1 MIFEKRLQFS
11 LLTTL
16 ILFGIF
22 SSDSF
27 TISIEENEAITH
39 VKENSS
45 SLSIN
50 ELFADSKQGD
60 YYSFPPDTTL
70 TLKQIDSLRADS
82 IKLGFIEID
91 SSMFDSTARLK
102 HFKYVRKDN
111 EFLEFEQKRKLSF
124 FSSPTSQVIRR
135 TVELDSTGNFV
146 IIREFAANAELRSPL
161 KLPLDQY
168 IELRL
173 ASTSRGN
180 WEELGYE
187 YKLAESKDDL
197 GQLFSDITNIEIPL
211 PSVSFLSIF
220 GPPKISLKIN
230 GAVDIHGAWR
240 NETTEGVTASLLGNT
255 RNEPDFKQQ
264 VQINVNGTIG
274 DKLTIGADWNTERTF
289 EYENQLKLHYKGYDD
304 EIIKSIE
311 AGNVSLQTSPLVGGG
326 EALFGIKA
334 LFQFGPFSLTA
345 LASQKKSEV
354 EEVSVSGG
362 SQKSQFEVHAY
373 DYSQN
378 HYFVDLAYADST
390 LNIFGNYF
398 QNATPLINPE
408 YRIKEIEV
416 WKTTSAQLDISTQI
430 RANAYIDVQPRE
442 VSGTPPLY
450 PDSDRNIS
458 IDPISGRSV
467 INDRFVRMQEDVD
480 YTYNSYAGFISFR
493 TQISSE
499 DAIAVAYRLE
509 GPTGDVDK
517 YYGEFLREVSNDSST
532 VIILKLIKPKQL
544 KPGDTFADAWK
555 LQLKNI
561 YPIGGRDVKKEG
573 FTFDMNFQIPGQEQV
588 NNIDGEAL
596 LEAFG
601 LDITDE
607 SGNGGPDGAFD
618 WDPGRTILPGTG
630 EIIFP
635 TLQPF
640 GKDFPEKFSNELAY
654 QAIYDK
660 SVTFAKQD
668 NTQDKFVLMGEYS
681 ADASSVYNIGF
692 NAVENSVKVTLNGGA
707 LQLGTDYTVDY
718 NIGQVI
724 IRNED
729 ALVPGANLRI
739 TFEKNDLFQLASKTL
754 LGLRGVYDYNK
765 KTKIGFS
772 FLNLNQTTL
781 SDKVRIGE
789 EPLNNSIFGLDF
801 QTGLDLPFITKGLD
815 YLISTREMSSIDFK
829 GEFAYMSPDPN
840 TKKSEIDSDNDA
852 SIAYIDDFE
861 GAKRTI
867 PVGISYTGWRD
878 ISVPDRMPV
887 IGDLSKDVQMNYKAK
902 SWWYNV
908 LPSNIT
914 VEDIWGDGK
923 QVGRNDGI
931 TALDFKYDPGLRGAY
946 NWNPDLNDKIQNW
959 GGMMR
964 PLSSTAS
971 NLVEENIEFI
981 EFWLY
986 IEQAPENAKL
996 IIDLGQISED
1006 IIPNAELDQEDQNQN
1021 DRLDEGEDIGLD
1033 GYINADEFGEYGDV
1047 DGNGD
1052 PSNDNFSFT
1061 LGSGDY
1067 SKINGT
1073 EGNGKLSDS
1082 GLLPDT
1088 EDMNKNFTLDKVNSY
1103 FRYEIPLDTVLARNQ
1118 YISGTGGNRGWVQL
1132 RIPLKE
1138 PIAEIGNPSFTIVEV
1153 MRMWV
1158 TGLDGPVWIKMA
1170 ELNLV
1175 GNQWQKVLVPGKV
1188 DDTDTT
1194 LVVGTINIEDNFG
1207 EYFTPPGVKQE
1218 RDRTN
1223 PDEEIYKNEQ
1233 SLQLKITKLED
1244 GDSREIVKY
1253 LYRPL
1258 DLFSYKEMKLFIH
1271 GDQSDIPGSISY
1283 YQNAADYGSEV
1294 FFRFGTDTANYYEYR
1309 QPVTKGDPLQLGWSE
1324 IEILFEELTAIK
1336 QERTDTKI
1344 VKRIAVSNKEGHF
1357 YAVKG
1362 DPTLTQINYFSF
1374 GIKNPKNIGIE
1385 NETAS
1390 GELWVNELRVLGADD
1405 TPGWAY
1411 SSSSQ
1416 IKFADLLSVSVNA
1429 SQTDPYFHKLN
1440 QRFGSRVD
1448 NTKWSGSANLN
1459 LLKLLPWN
1467 LTGSNLNVNYSHT
1480 ESVSKPLYLSGTD
1493 INVDK
1498 AVELKISE
1506 LTSSEVGVSLEEA
1519 TAIAEEIRTT
1529 SQSINISDTWSLSSI
1544 RLKLPSR
1551 SWYIEDI
1558 INNLNFAFSYNKAY
1572 SRSPSLVFQKSW
1584 VWNSSGKY
1592 SLNFGKDN
1600 YLLASDIPFFG
1611 AFIDL
1616 FDDYKNAKIYF
1627 SPQSF
1632 STGISASRK
1641 ESQNLSRTET
1651 AELKTQRDFSSNRD
1665 IGFNWKLTDAAI
1677 LNLSLNY
1684 NVNVSSSY
1692 AHLLAVDDIARSESE
1707 IWNDILNNGIFGKDY
1722 SYSQNFDVKTKPS
1735 LPALWDIKRYLVF
1748 NFGYSVNY
1756 KWTNNFKQE
1765 DLGRSVGFSN
1775 SIRAGINLKWKSL
1788 TAPLFAEDNTAA
1800 TNSKSQVKKPRTSRG
1815 RNTVR
1820 ENEDKKTDITETE
1833 EKKEPGEEP
1842 ETGEKTEPVEETEV
1856 DEEVPGDPILSN
1868 AINYL
1873 KLATKWVF
1881 FDYENLDMDFS
1892 QSNSA
1897 SSSGIYATNTGFS
1910 NFWGYKQDT
1919 DNGPTRLFMLGLST
1933 DVGKRAQN
1941 AQSISDNFTQKNSL
1955 DFSTKRDLWE
1965 GASVSLNWKVGWGMN
1980 QSTRLSTDEFGNITI
1995 TDRTSNGTLDRSF
2008 IHLPIFFSEAG
2019 IKNVHEIYQST
2030 GNIADAFGEGFE
2042 SMPFLSKLPVFKD
2055 VVKYIPRANWRLD
2068 WRGLE
2073 KIGFIKSF
2081 AKTVSLQHAYSSGY
2095 TEGWKIDPDG
2105 KKQVQTQRINY
2116 GFAPLAGVNVT
2127 FDDLWGGNLTGGLKY
2142 STKTSFDLGIAT
2154 KNITESFSK
2163 DINFTASFSKSG
2175 FSLPMFG
2182 LDLKNDIEM
2191 SLSYTSAQNSIVI
2204 FEMDNFSEEGKP
2216 QDGTIRTIIEPRIK
2230 YTLSSKVTLSV
2241 FYKRTSVEPQ
2251 GASRIPPTTTNE
2263 AGLDVHISIQ

>member
-1 MIFEKRLQFS
+1 MIFEKRIQFS

-22 SSDSF
+22 SSDSY
-27 TISIEENEAITH
+27 TINIEENETITH
-39 VKENSS
+39 AKENNSLLSS
-45 SLSIN
+45 N
-50 ELFADSKQGD
+50 ELFALSEQDD
-60 YYSFPPDTTL
+60 VFSFPPDTTL
-70 TLKQIDSLRADS
+70 TLRELDSLRADS
-82 IKLGFIEID
+82 IKLGYIEVD
-91 SSMFDSTARLK
+91 SSMYDSTARLK
-102 HFKYVRKDN
+102 HFKYVREDN
-111 EFLEFEQKRKLSF
+111 KFLDFDEKRNLSF
-124 FSSPTSQVIRR
+124 FVNPSSQISRR
-135 TVELDSTGNFV
+135 TVELDSTGNYV
-146 IIREFAANAELRSPL
+146 IIREFVANAEIRSPL
-161 KLPLDQY
+161 KIPIEQY

-173 ASTSRGN
+173 ASTSRDN
-180 WEELGYE
+180 WEELGYS
-187 YKLAESKDDL
+187 YQLAESKDDL

-274 DKLTIGADWNTERTF
+274 DKLTIAADWNTERTF
-289 EYENQLKLHYKGYDD
+289 EYENQLKLHYKGYED
-304 EIIKSIE
+304 EIIQSIE

-362 SQKSQFEVHAY
+362 SQKSQFEIHAY
-373 DYSQN
+373 NYSQN
-378 HYFVDLAYADST
+378 HYFIDLDYADET
-390 LNIFGNYF
+390 KNIFGNYF
-398 QNATPLINPE
+398 QNATPIIQPE
-408 YRIKEIEV
+408 YKIKEIEV
-416 WKTTSAQLDISTQI
+416 WKTTSAQLDISTQR
-430 RANAYIDVQPRE
+430 RANAYIDLPARTATDVPD
-442 VSGTPPLY
+442 LY
-450 PDSDRNIS
+450 GGDYRDITK
-458 IDPISGRSV
+458 DPISGRSI
-467 INDRFVRMQEDVD
+467 INDRFVPMQEDVD
-480 YTYNSYAGFISFR
+480 YTYNPYAGFISFK
-493 TQISSE
+493 TQISTE

-509 GPTGDVDK
+509 GPTGDIDE
-517 YYGEFLREVSNDSST
+517 YYGEFLKEVADDSSA
-532 VIILKLIKPKQL
+532 VLVLKLIKPKKLQ
-544 KPGDTFADAWK
+544 PGGTFADAWK

-561 YPIGGRDVKKEG
+561 YPIGGRQVNKDG
-573 FTFDMNFQIPGQEQV
+573 FTFDMNYQIPGQEAV
-588 NNIDGEAL
+588 NNIDGL
-596 LEAFG
+596 TLIEAFG
-601 LDITDE
+601 LDKTDE
-607 SGNGGPDGAFD
+607 SGNGDPDGAFD
-618 WDPGRTILPGTG
+618 WDAGRTILPATG

-640 GKDFPEKFSNELAY
+640 GKDFPEEFSQDLVY
-654 QAIYDK
+654 QAIYDTT
-660 SVTFAKQD
+660 VNFAKQD
-668 NTQDKFVLMGEYS
+668 NTQDKFVLIGEYS

-707 LQLGTDYTVDY
+707 LILGTDYTVDY
-718 NIGQVI
+718 NIGQVV
-724 IRNED
+724 IRNAD

-739 TFEKNDLFQLASKTL
+739 TYEKNDLFQLASKTL
-754 LGLRGVYDYNK
+754 LGLRGIYDYNE

-789 EPLNNSIFGLDF
+789 EPLNNSIFGVDF
-801 QTGLDLPFITKGLD
+801 QTGFDLPFITNGLD
-815 YLISTREMSSIDFK
+815 YLISTREMSTINFK

-840 TKKSEIDSDNDA
+840 TMKSDIDSDNDA

-878 ISVPDRMPV
+878 ISVPDEIPI
-887 IGDLSKDVQMNYKAK
+887 IGEKSKEAQMSYKGK
-902 SWWYNV
+902 SYWYNI
-908 LPSNIT
+908 LPSNIE

-923 QVGRNDGI
+923 QVGRNDRI
-931 TALDFKYDPGLRGAY
+931 TALDFRFDPAKRGSY
-946 NWNPDLNDKIQNW
+946 NYAPALSDKTQNW

-981 EFWLY
+981 EFWVY
-986 IEQAPENAKL
+986 IEEAPDDAKL

-1006 IIPNAELDQEDQNQN
+1006 IIPNTLLDQEDQNQN
-1021 DRLDEGEDIGLD
+1021 DRLDDGEDIGID
-1033 GYINADEFGEYGDV
+1033 GYTNDGEINEWGDV
-1047 DGNGD
+1047 DGDGD

-1067 SKINGT
+1067 SNINGT

-1082 GLLPDT
+1082 GLLPDS

-1103 FRYEIPLDTVLARNQ
+1103 FRYEIPIDTVVERNEF
-1118 YISGTGGNRGWVQL
+1118 ISGTGGNKGWVQL

-1138 PIAEIGNPSFTIVEV
+1138 PVAEIGSPSFTIVET
-1153 MRMWV
+1153 MRIWV
-1158 TGLDGPVWIKMA
+1158 TGVNEPIHIKMA

-1175 GNQWQKVLVPGKV
+1175 GNQWQKVLVPGEV

-1194 LVVGTINIEDNFG
+1194 LVIGTINIEDNYG
-1207 EYFTPPGVKQE
+1207 EYITPPGVTQE

-1233 SLQLKITKLED
+1233 SLQLKITNLED

-1253 LYRPL
+1253 LYSPQ
-1258 DLFSYKEMKLFIH
+1258 DLFSYKEMKLFLR
-1271 GDQSDIPGSISY
+1271 GDQNDLPGSISY
-1283 YQNAADYGSEV
+1283 YQNAGDYGSEV
-1294 FFRFGTDTANYYEYR
+1294 YFRFGTDTSNFYEYR
-1309 QPVTKGDPLQLGWSE
+1309 QPVTKGEAVDYGWSE
-1324 IEILFEELTAIK
+1324 IQIIFEELTAIK
-1336 QERTDTKI
+1336 QGREDPSIYTS
-1344 VKRIAVSNKEGHF
+1344 IAVSGKDGHF
-1357 YAVKG
+1357 YGVKG
-1362 DPTLTQINYFSF
+1362 EPTLTSIKYFSF
-1374 GIKNPKNIGIE
+1374 GIKNPKDIGIE

-1411 SSSSQ
+1411 SASSQ
-1416 IKFADLLSVSVNA
+1416 VKFADLLSVSVNA
-1429 SQTDPYFHKLN
+1429 SQTDPYFHKLT

-1467 LTGSNLNVNYSHT
+1467 LTGSNLSVSYSHT
-1480 ESVSKPLYLSGTD
+1480 ESVSKPLYVPGTD

-1498 AVELKISE
+1498 AVELEIAE
-1506 LTSSEVGVSLEEA
+1506 LTSPEVGLSTEEA
-1519 TAIAEEIRTT
+1519 TSIAEEIRNT
-1529 SQSINISDTWSLSSI
+1529 SQSINVSDTWSLSSI
-1544 RLKLPSR
+1544 RFKLPSK

-1558 INNLNFAFSYNKAY
+1558 INNLNFAFSFNKAY
-1572 SRSPSLVFQKSW
+1572 SRSPSVVFQKSW
-1584 VWNSSGKY
+1584 VWNTSGKY
-1592 SLNFGKDN
+1592 SLNFSKDN
-1600 YLLASDIPFFG
+1600 YFYASDIPFLG
-1611 AFIDL
+1611 AFIEL
-1616 FDDYKNAKIYF
+1616 FDDYKETKIYF

-1632 STGISASRK
+1632 NTGIAATRK

-1651 AELKTQRDFSSNRD
+1651 AELKTQRDFSSTRNL
-1665 IGFNWKLTDAAI
+1665 GFSWRLTEGAL
-1677 LNLSLNY
+1677 LNLSINY
-1684 NVNVSSSY
+1684 NVNVASSY
-1692 AHLLAVDDIARSESE
+1692 AHLLAVDDIARTESE
-1707 IWNDILNNGIFGKDY
+1707 IWNDILNGGLFGKDY
-1722 SYSQNFDVKTKPS
+1722 SYSQSFDIKTKPT
-1735 LPALWDIKRYLVF
+1735 LPTFWDLRRYLVF
-1748 NFGYSVNY
+1748 NFGYGVNY

-1775 SIRAGINLKWKSL
+1775 SIRAGVSLKWQSL
-1788 TAPLFAEDNTAA
+1788 TAPLFSE
-1800 TNSKSQVKKPRTSRG
+1800 SKAPVNNNNNQPRSGRSNRRGQNRVIPPPQEEELDVPPDSIEVEGIDIEKPAGT
-1815 RNTVR
+1815 
-1820 ENEDKKTDITETE
+1820 
-1833 EKKEPGEEP
+1833 
-1842 ETGEKTEPVEETEV
+1842 
-1856 DEEVPGDPILSN
+1856 PIISN
-1868 AINYL
+1868 ALNYL
-1873 KLATKWVF
+1873 KLAAKWVF
-1881 FDYENLDMDFS
+1881 FDYENIDMDFS

-1910 NFWGYKQDT
+1910 NFWGYEQNPN
-1919 DNGPTRLFMLGLST
+1919 NGPTRLFMLGLST
-1933 DVGKRAQN
+1933 DVGERASN
-1941 AQSISDNFTQKNSL
+1941 AQSISDNYTQKNSI

-1965 GASVSLNWKVGWGMN
+1965 GASISLNWKVGWGIN
-1980 QSTRLSTDEFGNITI
+1980 QSTSLSTDEFGNILI

-2008 IHLPIFFSEAG
+2008 MYLPIFFSDAG
-2019 IKNVHEIYQST
+2019 IKNVNEIYKSN

-2042 SMPFLSKLPVFKD
+2042 SIPFLSNLPVFRD

-2081 AKTVSLQHAYSSGY
+2081 AKSVSLNHAYTSGY
-2095 TEGWKIDPDG
+2095 TEGWKVDPDG
-2105 KKQVQTQRINY
+2105 RKQVQTQRINY
-2116 GFAPLAGVNVT
+2116 GFSPLAGLNIT
-2127 FDDLWGGNLTGGLKY
+2127 FDNMWGGNLTGGLKY
-2142 STKTSFDLGIAT
+2142 STKTSYDLGIAT

-2175 FSLPMFG
+2175 FSLPLFG

-2204 FEMDNFSEEGKP
+2204 FEMDDFTENGKP
-2216 QDGTIRTIIEPRIK
+2216 QDGTTRTIIEPRIK

-2241 FYKRTSVEPQ
+2241 FYKRTSVEPE